1 METVPYMAV
10 IGDKE
15 MESNT
20 LSIRD
25 RSKGDIGAQSVDDF
39 IAHVRELTET
49 RKG

>member
-1 METVPYMAV
+1 MGI

-15 MESNT
+15 IESNT

-25 RSKGDIGAQSVDDF
+25 RSKGDIGAMPIDEFVK
-39 IAHVRELTET
+39 HVLELNES